1 MTLKPS
7 PLILAST
14 SVYRRELLSRLRV
27 VFECHAPQVLEDRLL
42 GEQPAALAVR
52 LAALKAAAV
61 AAAHPSAVVIGADQV
76 AANGSS
82 ILGKPGTTANAIRDL
97 SAASGKA
104 VDFYTAVTILRPD
117 GTRQDHL
124 DLTRVQFRLLSAT
137 EIATYVE
144 LDQPLDCAGSFRSE
158 GLGVSLFERIDSHD
172 PTALIGLPLIF
183 VAKALRLSGHNPL
196 VG

>member
-1 MTLKPS
+1 MSLKPP

-14 SVYRRELLSRLRV
+14 SMYRRELMKRLRV
-27 VFECHAPQVLEDRLL
+27 AFECHAPHVAEDRLP

-61 AAAHPSAVVIGADQV
+61 AAMHPSAVVIGADQV
-76 AANGSS
+76 AANGTS
-82 ILGKPGTTANAIRDL
+82 ILGKPGTVANAIRDL
-97 SAASGKA
+97 TAASGN
-104 VDFYTAVTILRPD
+104 VVNFYTAVTILRPD

-124 DLTRVQFRLLSAT
+124 DLTRVQFRPLSAT
-137 EIATYVE
+137 EIATYVQ

-183 VAKALRLSGHNPL
+183 VANALRISGLNPL
-196 VG
+196 AG